1 MCFLVARETIPAI
14 DIACHLLKYV
24 IKTSSLSMKER
35 LLGIEMCSCLYAH
48 YLFVLDLR
56 LHFSLIACISTAGWL
71 NKP

>member
-1 MCFLVARETIPAI
+1 
-14 DIACHLLKYV
+14 
-24 IKTSSLSMKER
+24 MKER

-56 LHFSLIACISTAGWL
+56 LHFSLIECISTAGQL